1 MRIHS
6 SLLALV
12 LGTLLISCQQDQTLF
27 ELKSPEETGIT
38 FANQIV
44 ESDSFNILTDEYIF
58 NGGGVATADFDQNG
72 LPDLFFTGNQVAN
85 RLYLNQ
91 GEFKFDDVSEQAGIL
106 AEDKWCTGSVVVDIN
121 NDGWPDIYVATAMKK
136 GPGER
141 NNLLFVN
148 QGKDAQGNISFK
160 EMASQYG
167 IADPGNSMGAAFLDY
182 DLDGDLDLYV
192 LNNEQLA
199 AKPTNFRAK
208 VIDGSAIN
216 NDSFYRNN
224 GDGWKIAMT
233 LLTLERGAVE
243 AASRYVEIRADMDLL
258 NSSLAGQPEYK
269 LALERLDVRIEMIRW
284 QTSKVIDLDEESEE
298 FNRATS
304 ILNNTVKF
312 LSQIIKVYRLNS

>member
-6 SLLALV
+6 FLLASV

-91 GEFKFDDVSEQAGIL
+91 GEFSFTDVSEEAGIL
-106 AEDKWCTGSVVVDIN
+106 AADKWCTGSVVVDIN

-167 IADPGNSMGAAFLDY
+167 IADPGNSMGAAFLD
-182 DLDGDLDLYV
+182 
-192 LNNEQLA
+192 
-199 AKPTNFRAK
+199 
-208 VIDGSAIN
+208 
-216 NDSFYRNN
+216 
-224 GDGWKIAMT
+224 MT
-233 LLTLERGAVE
+233 WTETWI
-243 AASRYVEIRADMDLL
+243 SMC
-258 NSSLAGQPEYK
+258 ST
-269 LALERLDVRIEMIRW
+269 
-284 QTSKVIDLDEESEE
+284 TS
-298 FNRATS
+298 N
-304 ILNNTVKF
+304 
-312 LSQIIKVYRLNS
+312 